1 MVIGAGVNLH
11 LDLGAA
17 GNRAVEKSFAWNR
30 RMPDVF
36 GASVVH
42 NVRPCA
48 STTETLTSFAF
59 DLR

>member
-17 GNRAVEKSFAWNR
+17 GNRAVEKSFAWDH

-36 GASVVH
+36 GA
-42 NVRPCA
+42 
-48 STTETLTSFAF
+48 
-59 DLR
+59 DQ